1 MKEKEDQVD
10 QLSGVTLLPGDAGL
24 VPEPRAVL
32 DKLHAD
38 LTRSFTLHRIL
49 SVLSCR
55 GGYFPHGGREGDMM
69 LVLAVA
75 GGITGGT
82 LDCSHH
88 VAG

>member
-1 MKEKEDQVD
+1 MD
-10 QLSGVTLLPGDAGL
+10 QLSGVTLLPRDTGL

-38 LTRSFTLHRIL
+38 LTRSFTLKLL
-49 SVLSCR
+49 SVLTCR

-75 GGITGGT
+75 GGVTGGT
-82 LDCSHH
+82 LDCSHP